1 MFFSFAEVL
10 FIPYLQAS
18 KPVFLIQSGPVGSL
32 TLSAARET
40 LPPAIRRSRRDWAPT
55 IEANCIG
62 ESHRKSSKI
71 HMIVIENH
79 MTQEPPRPQDFSLNP
94 WNRTSYQLSL
104 QINSTN
110 QQLPLSAATVQGWD
124 LAGFGEMFHQKPW
137 GFWWILTSKNR
148 GFCQDNPMGNGL
160 DKQWTKV
167 LIFPQTNPTKWLL
180 MCIGIIWE
188 IIPMILQEGLK
199 FPNLRWWISRYSTW
213 AQRSSQPFANC
224 QDLTGRSLWVHRVH
238 KRKVHRV
245 PQSSQSSAV
254 CERPPVHTYVI
265 LCLCHCHGKIW
276 LSKRHQSKHSMCIVC
291 IYIYIYR

>member
-1 MFFSFAEVL
+1 
-10 FIPYLQAS
+10 
-18 KPVFLIQSGPVGSL
+18 
-32 TLSAARET
+32 
-40 LPPAIRRSRRDWAPT
+40 
-55 IEANCIG
+55 
-62 ESHRKSSKI
+62 
-71 HMIVIENH
+71 
-79 MTQEPPRPQDFSLNP
+79 
-94 WNRTSYQLSL
+94 
-104 QINSTN
+104 
-110 QQLPLSAATVQGWD
+110 
-124 LAGFGEMFHQKPW
+124 MFHQKPW

-245 PQSSQSSAV
+245 HRVQPFANGPQCILMSSYA
-254 CERPPVHTYVI
+254 YVI
-265 LCLCHCHGKIW
+265 ATERLDCLKDIN
-276 LSKRHQSKHSMCIVC
+276 LSIACV
-291 IYIYIYR
+291 